1 VIRLRRRGRLERP
14 DLIFFDVG
22 ETLLTPDRSWA
33 EIYRQACAPF
43 GMEIDLERLSAALA
57 NAPFDLGE
65 PYEPS
70 EEASFER
77 VRAYDAQI
85 LAALGY
91 RDPPEAVFRAIG
103 AAFSAREAWLVFP
116 DVLPVLRA
124 LAGGGI
130 RRAVIS
136 NWVWGAPQLLHDLE
150 LAAYFEALVISARI
164 GRQKPDRAV
173 FQHALE
179 LTGVAPERA
188 WHVGDSYRADVLG
201 ARSVGIQPVLINR
214 RVTDAAKPAAPELTL
229 DDAVPLVSD
238 LFGVLDLLDV
248 PRPAESAVARQMRS

>member
-1 VIRLRRRGRLERP
+1 VTRARGRLERP

-22 ETLLTPDRSWA
+22 ETLLRPDPSWA
-33 EIYRQACAPF
+33 EIYRQACLPF
-43 GMEIDLERLSAALA
+43 GIDIDLERLSAALA
-57 NAPFDLGE
+57 EAPFDLGE
-65 PYEPS
+65 PFEPS
-70 EEASFER
+70 EESSFER

-103 AAFSAREAWLVFP
+103 AAFAAREAWLVFP
-116 DVLPVLRA
+116 DVLPVLHA
-124 LAGGGI
+124 LADEGI

-150 LAAYFEALVISARI
+150 LAAYFEGLVISARI
-164 GRQKPDRAV
+164 GRQKPDRAI

-201 ARSVGIQPVLINR
+201 ARSVGIQPVLIDR
-214 RVTDAAKPAAPELTL
+214 RVTDAARTPVPELARH
-229 DDAVPLVSD
+229 DDVPLVSD
-238 LFGVLDLLDV
+238 LFGLLDLLGV
-248 PRPAESAVARQMRS
+248 PRPVDDAAPRQAGP